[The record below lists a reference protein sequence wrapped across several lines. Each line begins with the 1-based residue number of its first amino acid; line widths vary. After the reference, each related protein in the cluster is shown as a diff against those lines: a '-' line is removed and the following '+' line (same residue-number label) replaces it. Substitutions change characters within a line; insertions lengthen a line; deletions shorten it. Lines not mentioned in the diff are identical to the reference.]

1 MSRAGSSVGGGS
13 PPSMEG
19 DGMGRGGGVKGGGV
33 EE

>member
-1 MSRAGSSVGGGS
+1 MMAGGGS

-19 DGMGRGGGVKGGGV
+19 DGVGRGGGVKGGGV